1 MPESPRGRSASVPVR
16 SDNPSATDAAV
27 SIQSHEFVWSSGD
40 TPESHDYIAGPVMR
54 TLHAARARTVLDMGC
69 GNGALTAL
77 LAGEGFATL
86 GVDGSESGVHI
97 ARARHP
103 GLRFDVVDL
112 AAGFHGRFDAVV
124 AAEVIEHLMLP
135 RMLFAGALQAL
146 RPGGTLVV
154 TTPYH
159 GYLKNLAL
167 ALTNGFD
174 AHWHPLRDYG
184 HIKFFS
190 PRTLGALFAE
200 FGLRDVRWRAAGR
213 IPPLAKS
220 MVFSGTKPT

>member
-1 MPESPRGRSASVPVR
+1 VP

-27 SIQSHEFVWSSGD
+27 SIRSHEFVWSSGD
-40 TPESHDYIAGPVMR
+40 TPESHDYIAGPVIR
-54 TLHAARARTVLDMGC
+54 TLHAARARNVLDMGC

-77 LAGEGFATL
+77 LAGEGFATF

-103 GLRFDVVDL
+103 KLRFDVVDL
-112 AAGFHGRFDAVV
+112 SAGVLPAELHGRFDAVV
-124 AAEVIEHLMLP
+124 AAEVIEHLLLP

-200 FGLRDVRWRAAGR
+200 FGLCDIRWRAAGR

-220 MVFSGTKPT
+220 MVFSGRSPS